1 MENTYQIIRENYK
14 MKPDQV
20 AVALVDIITHID
32 NRKYLQTGPHKHL
45 VSTLDSCLNTSTSP
59 DCILDVVEKVI
70 SVFISD
76 SKALSKI
83 AKHLEKTST
92 ETTRKDI
99 ILANAYI
106 HEVYLSSRGVDMGLE
121 RQKSLLH
128 DIKKDILRQQVVSEK
143 NREMIA
149 SLESSLRMN
158 DEIDAEQSEMLG
170 KLKEKMKNK
179 DLLDTEQS
187 LMIEKLEAQLKDKDT
202 LDDEQTK
209 LIEILE
215 AQLKDK
221 DTLDD
226 EQSKMI
232 DALEAQLNEK
242 EALDN
247 EQTELI
253 NQLRSA
259 LAQKAIVDHE
269 QSEQL
274 EKLEVILKQKDDI
287 DNKQTQSLL
296 KIKEELISK
305 TIQDIEHTS
314 AIERLESRMYDMQAE
329 IDALNRKFRDAGQ
342 GALERDR
349 SVFQRMNK
357 MGILLT
363 ILVTYMV
370 ILSIG
375 LFIR

>member
-1 MENTYQIIRENYK
+1 MENTYQIVKDNYN

-32 NRKYLQTGPHKHL
+32 NSTYLRSGPHKQL
-45 VSTLDSCLNTSTSP
+45 VASLDSCLDTSSSP

-76 SKALSKI
+76 SKALSQI
-83 AKHLEKTST
+83 AKHLEKKST

-99 ILANAYI
+99 ILANAFI
-106 HEVYLSSRGVDMGLE
+106 HEVYLSSRGLDIGAD
-121 RQKSLLH
+121 RQKSLLRE
-128 DIKKDILRQQVVSEK
+128 IKKDILRQQVVSEK

-149 SLESSLRMN
+149 SLESNLKVN
-158 DEIDAEQSEMLG
+158 DEIDAEQSEMLD
-170 KLKEKMKNK
+170 KLKEKMNNK
-179 DLLDTEQS
+179 DVLDTEQS
-187 LMIEKLEAQLKDKDT
+187 MMIEKLEEQLKSKDV

-209 LIEILE
+209 LIDALE
-215 AQLKDK
+215 AQLRDK

-226 EQSKMI
+226 EQSKLI
-232 DALEAQLNEK
+232 DALEAQL
-242 EALDN
+242 EAKDELDN
-247 EQTELI
+247 QQTELI
-253 NQLRSA
+253 NQLRHA
-259 LAQKAIVDHE
+259 LAEKTIVDHE

-274 EKLEVILKQKDDI
+274 EKLEAILRQKDDI

-314 AIERLESRMYDMQAE
+314 AIERLESRMIDMQAE

-342 GALERDR
+342 GALDRDR
-349 SVFQRMNK
+349 NVFQRLNK
-357 MGILLT
+357 MGVIVT
-363 ILVTYMV
+363 IVVIYMV